1 MKYRFIQT
9 HQQEFRLT
17 RMCRVLRVSRSG
29 FYAWHRRGP
38 SPRTQVN
45 QVLIERMRVLHQQT
59 REAYGA
65 RKMWH
70 LLKREGRI
78 CGRHRVARLRR
89 LAGIVALRRRRFV
102 RTVQVRQ
109 HETPAIP
116 NRLNQQFAV
125 AAKNRVWAGDLT
137 FVPTRTGWLTV
148 AVLLDL
154 YSRRV
159 VGWAMSARQTLSV
172 VVEAW
177 WMAWQHR
184 HPTPG
189 LMHHSDQGNQ
199 YRASLYQTILA
210 RRGVVVSMSRKGNCY
225 DNAPVESFFSSLKNE
240 LVRHRQFQNQTEA
253 QAAIAD
259 YITQFYNR
267 QRLHQA
273 LGYRTPEEFER
284 QESGA

>member
-1 MKYRFIQT
+1 VRYGFIQT

-17 RMCRVLRVSRSG
+17 RMCHVLQVSRSG
-29 FYAWHRRGP
+29 YYAWQWRGP
-38 SPRTQVN
+38 SPRTQAN
-45 QVLIERMRVLHQQT
+45 QRLIARMRVLHQQT

-65 RKMWH
+65 RKMWY
-70 LLKREGRI
+70 LLKRDGLV

-89 LAGIVALRRRRFV
+89 LAGIVALRRRRYV

-125 AAKNRVWAGDLT
+125 SVKNRVWAGDLT

-159 VGWAMSARQTLSV
+159 VGWAMSSRQTLSV

-184 HPTPG
+184 RPAPG
-189 LMHHSDQGNQ
+189 LVHHSDQGNQ
-199 YRASLYQTILA
+199 YRATLYQAILA
-210 RRGVVVSMSRKGNCY
+210 RRGVVPSMSRKGNCY

-240 LVRHRQFQNQTEA
+240 LVRHRQFQNQAEA
-253 QAAIAD
+253 QVAIEN
-259 YITQFYNR
+259 YIDQFYNR

-273 LGYRTPEEFER
+273 LGYRSPEEFER